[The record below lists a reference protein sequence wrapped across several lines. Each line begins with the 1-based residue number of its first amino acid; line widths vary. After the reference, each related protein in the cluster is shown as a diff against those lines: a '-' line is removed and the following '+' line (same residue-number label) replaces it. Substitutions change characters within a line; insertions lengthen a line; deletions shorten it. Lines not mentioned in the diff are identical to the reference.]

1 MKVLLLASFD
11 NYYCADLIGSFQEMG
26 ASPIDLSVLFL
37 GTSFDRKSFDIHRDR
52 VSRYERKSI
61 QEICSAATPCFFSE
75 PTNSKQIIEIIQSLS
90 VDVCI
95 QAGVNQILKKDIL
108 IAPKLG
114 VINVHPGWLPRF
126 RGCSCVEWAIYFD
139 QPICNSAHFCDE
151 GIDTGPIIHV
161 ERVPL
166 EGVNSYRE
174 LRMRTYEHGQ
184 KMMVKSVE
192 MILQGVTLATAK
204 PQGEGKYHKIMRE
217 PLLGET
223 IRKFELGHY
232 SPSLSDCGLFE

>member
-61 QEICSAATPCFFSE
+61 QEICS
-75 PTNSKQIIEIIQSLS
+75 
-90 VDVCI
+90 
-95 QAGVNQILKKDIL
+95 
-108 IAPKLG
+108 
-114 VINVHPGWLPRF
+114 
-126 RGCSCVEWAIYFD
+126 CVEWAIYFD

-151 GIDTGPIIHV
+151 GIDIGPIIHV

-232 SPSLSDCGLFE
+232 SPSLSDSGLFE